1 MIVWQSSLK
10 QNDLQKEGLRI
21 IEVHDLYWINI
32 YCLLLAFKM
41 IIPVREKRGKFCM
54 RKIQNERKRRVSFF
68 RRDRISPVV
77 FRSVY
82 IWQFHIKPKKVN
94 KMQYCRYHRAT
105 AFFITIETFCYH
117 WKIKYLLNWIIK
129 HHLRFS
135 HFKQHMRSFLIFVY
149 EGIKSDWW
157 KNKAESLPRRK
168 VETISNFKPFWY
180 FRNVRIQTVAVHGQ
194 EQKKALSPRKKNSV
208 DIFFRFFL

>member
-1 MIVWQSSLK
+1 MTAPHKTKKSK
-10 QNDLQKEGLRI
+10 QNAIL
-21 IEVHDLYWINI
+21 
-32 YCLLLAFKM
+32 
-41 IIPVREKRGKFCM
+41 
-54 RKIQNERKRRVSFF
+54 S
-68 RRDRISPVV
+68 ISP
-77 FRSVY
+77 SDG
-82 IWQFHIKPKKVN
+82 
-94 KMQYCRYHRAT
+94 
-105 AFFITIETFCYH
+105 FFITIETFCYH

-135 HFKQHMRSFLIFVY
+135 HFKQHMRNLLIFVY

-168 VETISNFKPFWY
+168 VKTIANFKPFWY
-180 FRNVRIQTVAVHGQ
+180 FRNVRIQSVALHGQ